1 MFRSLL
7 EGNERGNSECNG
19 CRADVQPRHL
29 DPCGNI
35 APLKK
40 IEFGFGYILIRSPYV
55 PYFIYLRGS
64 IVYYNV
70 LYNTT
75 VYYIL
80 SA

>member
-1 MFRSLL
+1 MQSRCAIETPGPVREYS
-7 EGNERGNSECNG
+7 
-19 CRADVQPRHL
+19 
-29 DPCGNI
+29 
-35 APLKK
+35 PLKK
-40 IEFGFGYILIRSPYV
+40 IEFGFGYILLRSPYV